1 MPAKGVHMPKRSGV
15 TDQLHL
21 FAPPATIL
29 PALAV
34 EAAPVSAA
42 VARVAQRLPPHVYL
56 GTSSWAFPG
65 WTGLVYRHAA
75 TERDLAHYGLAA
87 YAQHPLLRAVGLDR
101 TYYAPIPTADFA
113 AYGASVPE
121 AFRFLVKAHRW
132 CTALYMP
139 TPGARARQRY
149 ERNTHFLEP
158 QYATE
163 EVIRP
168 CVEGLGSKMGPL
180 LLQFPPQDV
189 RAVGGPEHFAEQ
201 LHRFLDALPRGPLYA
216 VELRN
221 ATLLTAAYAEALSAV
236 GACHCFNVH
245 PSMPTLDA
253 QQRLVSHAT
262 APALV
267 VRWMLQRTL
276 AYETA
281 GRRYSPFDRLV
292 DVDLHSR
299 AAITRL
305 CLEAIASHRSAFVI
319 VNNNAEGSAPLSVGK
334 LAEQIVAQLAAS
346 TC

>member
-1 MPAKGVHMPKRSGV
+1 VHMPKRSGV
-15 TDQLHL
+15 ADQLHL
-21 FAPPATIL
+21 FAPSATL
-29 PALAV
+29 PLSPVV

-42 VARVAQRLPPHVYL
+42 VAKVAQHLPPQIYL

-65 WTGLVYRHAA
+65 WEGMVYHHAA
-75 TERDLAHYGLAA
+75 TERELARHGLAA

-101 TYYAPIPTADFA
+101 TYYAPIPAADFA

-121 AFRFLVKAHRW
+121 KFRFLVKAHRW
-132 CTALYMP
+132 CTAVSMS
-139 TPGARARQRY
+139 TPEADTRQRY
-149 ERNTHFLEP
+149 ERNTHFLEA

-189 RAVGGPEHFAEQ
+189 RAIGGPQRFAEQ

-221 ATLLTAAYAEALSAV
+221 ATLLTAAYAEALSTV

-245 PSMPTLDA
+245 PSMPTLHA
-253 QQRLVSHAT
+253 QQRLVSTAA

-267 VRWMLQRTL
+267 VRWMLHCTL
-276 AYETA
+276 SYDAA
-281 GRRYSPFDRLV
+281 RRRYHPFDRLV
-292 DVDLHSR
+292 DADLHSR
-299 AAITRL
+299 AAITGL
-305 CLEAIASHRSAFVI
+305 CLEALASNRAAFVI
-319 VNNNAEGSAPLSVGK
+319 VNNKAEGSAPLSVGK
-334 LAEQIVAQLAAS
+334 LAEQIVAQRAALEH
-346 TC
+346 